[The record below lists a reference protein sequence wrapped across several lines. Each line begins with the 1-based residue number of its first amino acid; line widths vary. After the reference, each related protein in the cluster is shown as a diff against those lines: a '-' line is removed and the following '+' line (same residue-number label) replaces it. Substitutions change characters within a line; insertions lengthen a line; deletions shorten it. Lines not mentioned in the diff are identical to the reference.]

1 MIGEKIAAMHLQLEK
16 LGVPR
21 GKIKDY
27 SSMASEEIRREIV
40 SLVERAVSESRS
52 AEAEGLSSDEFLRR
66 SELDLKSG
74 YMHLSP
80 SNDNTHDGT
89 VPYPTLPWSESRA
102 EISDNN
108 YQAVS
113 EKISDKKTDTAIPDS
128 NIVKSST
135 VSKIDGPKKLSE
147 MAADVASAL
156 NKNTNAPVKKKQSIS
171 SGESLTAQYSGQSND
186 SSYSRVAYKKDIT
199 ATMMEINATIR
210 SDIDSVTDSIISKYI
225 STAMAEFGR

>member
-1 MIGEKIAAMHLQLEK
+1 MISKKMAAMRLQLEK
-16 LGVPR
+16 LGVPH

-27 SSMASEEIRREIV
+27 SSMASEEIRREII

-52 AEAEGLSSDEFLRR
+52 AEAEGLSADEFLRR
-66 SELDLKSG
+66 SELDIKSG
-74 YMHLSP
+74 YMHLSS
-80 SNDNTHDGT
+80 SNENTHDGT
-89 VPYPTLPWSESRA
+89 VPYPILPWGDSRA

-147 MAADVASAL
+147 MAADVATAL
-156 NKNTNAPVKKKQSIS
+156 NKNTSTTIKKKPSIS
-171 SGESLTAQYSGQSND
+171 SSESLNARYGGQSND

-199 ATMMEINATIR
+199 AAMMEINATIR
-210 SDIDSVTDSIISKYI
+210 SDIDSATDSIISKYI